1 MLLLLIGII
10 AFFVV
15 LWKKN
20 KLRRSANPQSLVGA
34 LINPDYTE
42 SLKSVP
48 SGLSRDTRKST
59 VFSILKGCDEDS
71 DTDADGSE
79 LDLISVLNYPNQSL
93 PSTPNIDFEKYT
105 LQAVDR
111 ICWET
116 IRGNT
121 TTPIMSY
128 NKSKGRRKSK
138 VHHSA
143 KKTFSNAST
152 KSQTS
157 SGYCSSE
164 YNSSHNSPASKSA
177 SSSRSQI
184 TEG

>member
-1 MLLLLIGII
+1 MLLLLLGII
-10 AFFVV
+10 VLFVV

-20 KLRRSANPQSLVGA
+20 KLRRVKIPQSLDDA

-48 SGLSRDTRKST
+48 SGLSVDTRKSA
-59 VFSILKGCDEDS
+59 VSSILKVCDEDS
-71 DTDADGSE
+71 GTDADGSE
-79 LDLISVLNYPNQSL
+79 LDLISVLSYPNQSL

-111 ICWET
+111 MCWET

-138 VHHSA
+138 VHSA

-184 TEG
+184 TER

>member
-1 MLLLLIGII
+1 M
-10 AFFVV
+10 FVV

-20 KLRRSANPQSLVGA
+20 KLRRSTSPQSLDGA

-59 VFSILKGCDEDS
+59 VFPILKDCDEDS

-121 TTPIMSY
+121 ATPIMSY
-128 NKSKGRRKSK
+128 NKSKGRRESK
-138 VHHSA
+138 VHSA
-143 KKTFSNAST
+143 KWRHRQMLQWWYSI
-152 KSQTS
+152 
-157 SGYCSSE
+157 
-164 YNSSHNSPASKSA
+164 
-177 SSSRSQI
+177 R
-184 TEG
+184 

>member
-1 MLLLLIGII
+1 MLLLLLGII
-10 AFFVV
+10 VLFVV

-20 KLRRSANPQSLVGA
+20 KLRRVKSPQSLDDK

-48 SGLSRDTRKST
+48 SGLSVDTRKSA
-59 VFSILKGCDEDS
+59 VSSILKVCDEDS
-71 DTDADGSE
+71 GTDADGSE
-79 LDLISVLNYPNQSL
+79 LDLISVLSYPNQSL

-111 ICWET
+111 MCWET

-138 VHHSA
+138 VHSA
-143 KKTFSNAST
+143 KKTFSSAST

-184 TEG
+184 TER